1 MRQRFVVKPIMAMSY
16 DRAYIVKKL
25 IQKSETISDHT
36 IKCLVSSGTYNAKYI
51 DGWINEIASRICES
65 SRYTRSK
72 NKRLKQKE
80 YQQYLFASFGD
91 SINDAKTNLLEFQHS
106 PKFSDYKDFRITPE
120 LVHNLRA
127 LYDEISYVGSKML
140 AECKDEEL
148 DIQTVHKELTYIFR
162 DYVVLMAF

>member
-1 MRQRFVVKPIMAMSY
+1 MKQRFVVKPVLAMSY

-36 IKCLVSSGTYNAKYI
+36 IKCLISSGTYNAKYI
-51 DGWINEIASRICES
+51 DGWITEIASRICEA

-91 SINDAKTNLLEFQHS
+91 SINDARTNLLEFQNS
-106 PKFSDYKDFRITPE
+106 PKFSDYKDFRVTPE
-120 LVHNLRA
+120 LVHDLRA
-127 LYDEISYVGSKML
+127 LYDEISYVCSKML
-140 AECKDEEL
+140 AECRDEEL
-148 DIQTVHKELTYIFR
+148 NIQTVHKELTYIFR
-162 DYVVLMAF
+162 DYVVLMTY